1 MMRKAGR
8 VLFSP
13 KAMRAIE
20 TPSTLAPKRRATI
33 RYMIRKAATS
43 AVDDM
48 ILIHEKADARTRRH
62 VEQEAG
68 RLARAVGTAPGALEA
83 GKGSMPEP
91 SGGADPDQPAA
102 GSRDGQEIENMF
114 W

>member
-1 MMRKAGR
+1 MEAILLSVFSHIELMRKTGR

-13 KAMRAIE
+13 KAMRAIV

-48 ILIHEKADARTRRH
+48 ILIYEKADARTKLH

-68 RLARAVGTAPGALEA
+68 RLARAVGTASGALEA
-83 GKGSMPEP
+83 GQDSMPEP
-91 SGGADPDQPAA
+91 SGGA
-102 GSRDGQEIENMF
+102 ET
-114 W
+114 